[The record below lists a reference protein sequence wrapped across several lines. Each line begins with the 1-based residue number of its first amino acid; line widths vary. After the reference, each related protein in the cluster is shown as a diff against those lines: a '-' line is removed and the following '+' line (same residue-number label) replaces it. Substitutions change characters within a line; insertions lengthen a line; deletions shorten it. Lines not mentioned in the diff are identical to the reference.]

1 MGWLDRLLPPIF
13 RRRSVALPPVPP
25 GAEAL
30 FEAVRWISA
39 AENPWGQAVLDVA
52 PVTTGIEPRLE
63 PAIEAVALGWTHEDG
78 LGLGPL
84 QLPEGPL
91 VKGEL
96 TAPLTSADP
105 ALCPDGA
112 VFRPQHVTE
121 RFALLL
127 RDGQLWL
134 LDGRTRAVCGAAAA
148 ERRGAQL
155 VLGPLRVARGGL
167 LHQAA
172 EGDDGLLWGI
182 FAWLF
187 RSHALGELC
196 PAPLPPRL
204 AEAPAAAAL
213 WASAW
218 LGRRC
223 LALAPRPPEGAPS
236 LPLRVDGPLMLAA
249 QAGDLDRLD
258 AALRAGAHPAAPGSF
273 FGYTPLHA
281 AAAMGHLPL
290 VARLL
295 AAGAPVEARAED
307 GATPL
312 LAAAAQ
318 HGPNT
323 APAIGALIVA
333 GADLEARLSERGE
346 RAVHLAAQAGR
357 AEALARLL
365 GAGAAVDAAT
375 AEGFR
380 ALHMAAELGRAD
392 LVTLLLGA
400 GADPAAPSAS
410 GHTPA
415 ALAAAKGHA
424 ALAAALAAA
433 PAGVR

>member
-13 RRRSVALPPVPP
+13 RRRSVALPPLPP
-25 GAEAL
+25 GAEDL
-30 FEAVRWISA
+30 FAAVRWIPA
-39 AENPWGQAVLDVA
+39 DQNPWGQAVLDVA
-52 PVTTGIEPRLE
+52 PVTTAIEPRLLPE
-63 PAIEAVALGWTHEDG
+63 LEAIALGWTHEDG
-78 LGLGPL
+78 GELDL
-84 QLPEGPL
+84 QLPDGPTSPGQL
-91 VKGEL
+91 L
-96 TAPLTSADP
+96 LPLASADP

-121 RFALLL
+121 RFALML
-127 RDGQLWL
+127 RAGRLWV
-134 LDGRTRAVCGAAAA
+134 LDGRSRAVCACAPA

-155 VLGPLRVARGGL
+155 VVGPLLVAKQGL
-167 LHQAA
+167 LDQA
-172 EGDDGLLWGI
+172 GDGDPTLLWGI
-182 FAWLF
+182 FVWLL
-187 RSHALGELC
+187 RSHALGELR

-223 LALAPRPPEGAPS
+223 LALAPRPPDDPPA

-249 QAGDLDRLD
+249 QSGALDRAD

-273 FGYTPLHA
+273 FAYTPPHA
-281 AAAMGHLPL
+281 AAAMGHHRI
-290 VARLL
+290 VQRLL
-295 AAGAPVEARAED
+295 EAGAPVEARAED

-318 HGPNT
+318 HGPDT
-323 APAIGALIVA
+323 APAIGALIAA
-333 GADLEARLSERGE
+333 GADLEAQLSERGE

-357 AEALARLL
+357 AASLARLL
-365 GAGAAVDAAT
+365 GAGAEVNAQTV
-375 AEGFR
+375 EGFR

-400 GADPAAPSAS
+400 GADPRALSAS
-410 GHTPA
+410 GHSPA
-415 ALAAAKGHA
+415 ALAEAKGHA
-424 ALAAALAAA
+424 ALAAALRAA
-433 PAGVR
+433 R